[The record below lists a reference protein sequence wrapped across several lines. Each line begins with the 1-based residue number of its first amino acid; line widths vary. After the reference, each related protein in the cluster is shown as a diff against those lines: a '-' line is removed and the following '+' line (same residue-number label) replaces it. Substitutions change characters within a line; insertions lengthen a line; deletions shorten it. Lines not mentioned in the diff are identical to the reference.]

1 MTKELSKS
9 IMERTRLR
17 NKFLKNPTIENKLA
31 YTKQRNFCVSLL
43 RKVKREYFANIN
55 EKNIIDNRKFWQ
67 TVKPFLSEKNKSK
80 EKITLI
86 KNDEIISDDL
96 EVANTLNKY
105 FSNVVKNLKIPEKFA
120 NNNLPRILSKHPTL
134 NAIMKYK
141 NHPSMDVIKKI
152 SHGLSSFYFSHIDKK
167 TVLNEIKKLKLSKA
181 VQDSDIP
188 VKILKENS
196 DFFAEYIYL
205 QFNEA
210 VDSSKFAD
218 FFKYADITAGFKQG
232 LRNQANNYRPISIL
246 PVISKIFEKIICGQ
260 LSNHFDNILSKFQ
273 CGFRK
278 GYSPQHCLLLM
289 IDKWKKAVDNHKVF
303 GAILTDLSK
312 AFDCICHDLLIAKL
326 NAYGLSLP
334 ALTLI
339 TDYLQN
345 RKQRTKIG
353 STYSD
358 WENITS
364 GVPQGSILGPL
375 LFNIFLCDLF
385 FEDENNY
392 FANYADDTTPYSVGS
407 TTTEVLENLSG
418 ITKKLFTWFA
428 NNQMKANDDK
438 CHLLLSSP
446 DDSSLIQIEN
456 STIKC
461 SKVKKTITHR
471 KLSALSR
478 IANYMELPKRRIL
491 MNAFFKAQFNYCP
504 IIWMF
509 HSRCLNNKI
518 NRLHERCLR
527 MIYNDKI
534 SNFEELLNKD
544 NSVSIHH
551 NNIHALAIEMYK
563 VANDM
568 SSDIMNGVFKLRNT
582 PHYNLRHASHLRP
595 KISEQIPAEIKNK
608 DSFDGFKKEI
618 KKWKTTWCQ
627 CIIFKTFLPNLSFV

>member
-1 MTKELSKS
+1 M
-9 IMERTRLR
+9 
-17 NKFLKNPTIENKLA
+17 
-31 YTKQRNFCVSLL
+31 
-43 RKVKREYFANIN
+43 
-55 EKNIIDNRKFWQ
+55 
-67 TVKPFLSEKNKSK
+67 
-80 EKITLI
+80 I

-96 EVANTLNKY
+96 EVANTLNKF
-105 FSNVVKNLKIPEKFA
+105 FSNVVKNLKIPENFA

-141 NHPSMDVIKKI
+141 NHASMDVIKKI
-152 SHGLSSFYFSHIDKK
+152 SHGLSSFYFSRIDKK

-246 PVISKIFEKIICGQ
+246 PVISKIFEKTICRQ

-289 IDKWKKAVDNHKVF
+289 IDGWKKAVDNHKVF

-312 AFDCICHDLLIAKL
+312 PFDCICHDLLIAKL

-334 ALTLI
+334 ALKLI

-385 FEDENNY
+385 LEDENNY
-392 FANYADDTTPYSVGS
+392 FANYADDTTPYSVAS

-418 ITKKLFTWFA
+418 FTKKLFTWFA

-446 DDSSLIQIEN
+446 DDSSIIQIEN

-461 SKVKKTITHR
+461 SKVKK
-471 KLSALSR
+471 
-478 IANYMELPKRRIL
+478 
-491 MNAFFKAQFNYCP
+491 
-504 IIWMF
+504 
-509 HSRCLNNKI
+509 
-518 NRLHERCLR
+518 
-527 MIYNDKI
+527 
-534 SNFEELLNKD
+534 LL
-544 NSVSIHH
+544 
-551 NNIHALAIEMYK
+551 
-563 VANDM
+563 
-568 SSDIMNGVFKLRNT
+568 
-582 PHYNLRHASHLRP
+582 
-595 KISEQIPAEIKNK
+595 
-608 DSFDGFKKEI
+608 
-618 KKWKTTWCQ
+618 
-627 CIIFKTFLPNLSFV
+627 